1 MGKKSRYLA
10 YKKAISKREGKQ
22 SSPASIL
29 KRLRELKDQN
39 VVISVPL
46 EQDDSPPKQGG
57 GGD

>member
-39 VVISVPL
+39 VVIHIPL
-46 EQDDSPPKQGG
+46 GQEDSPPKQGG
-57 GGD
+57 GDD

>member
-10 YKKAISKREGKQ
+10 YEKAISKREGKQ

>member
-10 YKKAISKREGKQ
+10 YEKAISKRERKQ

-39 VVISVPL
+39 VVINIPL
-46 EQDDSPPKQGG
+46 GQDDSPPKHG
-57 GGD
+57 GGDD